1 MSVTS
6 DLPAPVFAEPDLTPA
21 GHSLLDAASDLFFAR
36 GIRAVGVDL
45 VALEAGTTKKTLYDR
60 FGSKDRLVAQYLTRR
75 GARWQ
80 HRVLARLADEP
91 DPRRRP
97 LVVLDALDGWHAAGD
112 RGCAFVN
119 AYAEVGADDVATREV
134 VRREKEWMRRLFT
147 TLAAAAG
154 APDPRATGATV
165 HLLYEGALVL
175 STAGGLPT
183 AVAEARA
190 SVAAV
195 LERATAPSWPSGHAE
210 RTT

>member
-1 MSVTS
+1 VSATTDV
-6 DLPAPVFAEPDLTPA
+6 PAPVFAEPELTPA
-21 GHSLLDAASDLFFAR
+21 GHSLLDAASALFSTR

-80 HRVLARLADEP
+80 HRLLARLAEEP

-97 LVVLDALDGWHAAGD
+97 LVVLDALEGWHTDD

-134 VRREKEWMRRLFT
+134 VRREKQWMRQLFT
-147 TLAAAAG
+147 VLAGDAG
-154 APDPRATGATV
+154 APDPEATGATV

-175 STAGGLPT
+175 STAGGLTT

-195 LERATAPSWPSGHAE
+195 LDRASSPSPSTAGHAE
-210 RTT
+210 RTR